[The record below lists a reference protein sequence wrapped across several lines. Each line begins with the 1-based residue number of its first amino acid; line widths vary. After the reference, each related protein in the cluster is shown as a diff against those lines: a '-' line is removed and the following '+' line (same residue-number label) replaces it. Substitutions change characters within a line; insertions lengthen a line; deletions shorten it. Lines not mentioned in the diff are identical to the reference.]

1 MPAPGYFEIHADDIA
16 RARKFYGEVFGWS
29 FKKFDGS
36 DTEYWHIETHEPGA
50 MRGGLLGRPGTCTP
64 GQAPN
69 AYVVTLG
76 VPSIDDYLRKA
87 TAAGAIIAL
96 AKWAIPGI
104 GWQAYLIDTEK
115 NIFGLHQGDPNAK

>member
-29 FKKFDGS
+29 FKKFDGT
-36 DTEYWHIETHEPGA
+36 DIEYWHIETNEPGA
-50 MRGGLLGRPGTCTP
+50 MTGGLLGRPGTCAP

-69 AYVVTLG
+69 AYVVTLA

-87 TAAGAIIAL
+87 TEAGAIIAL
-96 AKWAIPGI
+96 PKWAIP
-104 GWQAYLIDTEK
+104 
-115 NIFGLHQGDPNAK
+115 